1 MERDETEEW
10 IGVSG
15 MSFRRRSRRGRREE
29 ARGRRVQIGN
39 RCNGGDDRETHGMIK
54 TFSAALVK
62 KSTAAL
68 LLMDI
73 PWAVW
78 LF

>member
-1 MERDETEEW
+1 
-10 IGVSG
+10 
-15 MSFRRRSRRGRREE
+15 MSFRRKSRRGRREE

-39 RCNGGDDRETHGMIK
+39 RCNEGDDRETHGMIK

-73 PWAVW
+73 PWAAW